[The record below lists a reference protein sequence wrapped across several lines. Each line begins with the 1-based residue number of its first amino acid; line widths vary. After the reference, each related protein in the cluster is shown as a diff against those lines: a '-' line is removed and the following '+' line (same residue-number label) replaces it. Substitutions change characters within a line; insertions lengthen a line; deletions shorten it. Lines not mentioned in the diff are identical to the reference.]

1 MKIEERTE
9 SMEEKANL
17 KAVMEKTLKEID
29 ELRSQNNELEAKLK
43 ESKKES
49 KKNRQRADKLQAML
63 EKINT
68 EPNESFSESSE
79 VMQDANIETHN
90 NFSPLFESPSEQST
104 SESTHP
110 STKDQQVQTEVIF
123 NPYDCF
129 YCGNRLETT
138 DQLKTHTEVCHGRP
152 WDIFCCEQCTLN
164 FSDVGDLKKHV
175 EKCHDPA
182 KLLHCL
188 QELFKPKVKNRGFDG
203 RFQESF

>member
-1 MKIEERTE
+1 M
-9 SMEEKANL
+9 
-17 KAVMEKTLKEID
+17 
-29 ELRSQNNELEAKLK
+29 
-43 ESKKES
+43 
-49 KKNRQRADKLQAML
+49 
-63 EKINT
+63 
-68 EPNESFSESSE
+68 
-79 VMQDANIETHN
+79 
-90 NFSPLFESPSEQST
+90 FSPLSESPGEQST
-104 SESTHP
+104 SESTYP

-175 EKCHDPA
+175 EKVHDPA

-188 QELFKPKVKNRGFDG
+188 QELFKPKVKNYKCTVCGMKFEFDSELELHVRLQMEPGRGCLQVQLSD
-203 RFQESF
+203 